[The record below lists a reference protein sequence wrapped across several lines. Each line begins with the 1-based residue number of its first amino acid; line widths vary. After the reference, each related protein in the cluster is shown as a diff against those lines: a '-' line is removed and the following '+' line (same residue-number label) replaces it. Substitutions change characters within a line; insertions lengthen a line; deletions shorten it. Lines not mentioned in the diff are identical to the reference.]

1 MCQFITAVLPAG
13 GRLPDAEDA
22 LARVGRRLVP
32 VHNAAVRNQ
41 LRPDE
46 AYYAL
51 SEGGCDCGTALGR
64 IARVREG
71 RTRED
76 AANRRKLAARGWSA
90 AKIQRAI
97 GSRSRARES
106 AERAAAD
113 EIAQWTALLA
123 DLHRAGFR
131 FVGLLLHFYGGDV
144 ADEPITLR
152 GRVTVAAPDVR
163 EALERME
170 EDTLVEFYPG

>member
-1 MCQFITAVLPAG
+1 VCQFITAVLPAG

-76 AANRRKLAARGWSA
+76 AAKTRKLAARGWSA
-90 AKIQRAI
+90 AKI
-97 GSRSRARES
+97 
-106 AERAAAD
+106 
-113 EIAQWTALLA
+113 
-123 DLHRAGFR
+123 
-131 FVGLLLHFYGGDV
+131 
-144 ADEPITLR
+144 
-152 GRVTVAAPDVR
+152 
-163 EALERME
+163 
-170 EDTLVEFYPG
+170 